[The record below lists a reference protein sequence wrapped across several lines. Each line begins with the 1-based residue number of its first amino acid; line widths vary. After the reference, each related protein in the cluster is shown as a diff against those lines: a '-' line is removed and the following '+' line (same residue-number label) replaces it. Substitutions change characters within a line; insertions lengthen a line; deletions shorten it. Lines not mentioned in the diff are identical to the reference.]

1 MHEPLLGRVLLQSQ
15 LGLQLGCCLC
25 RVSWCSV
32 RNSVLHRPHMRI
44 SSSSARLVLVLV
56 LTEAGGDVMPLE
68 ATVLSGVA
76 GLVTAGLLLAGMGI
90 VYLRDVWIS

>member
-1 MHEPLLGRVLLQSQ
+1 
-15 LGLQLGCCLC
+15 
-25 RVSWCSV
+25 
-32 RNSVLHRPHMRI
+32 MRI

-56 LTEAGGDVMPLE
+56 VAELGGDVMPLE

-76 GLVTAGLLLAGMGI
+76 GLVTAGLLLAGTGI